1 MSALHLKTPVDTIN
15 LEMFFFWGSLPY
27 RIHTEAKWNFKES
40 ALKLQILF

>member
-15 LEMFFFWGSLPY
+15 LEMFFFGSLPY

-40 ALKLQILF
+40 ELKLLILF